1 MNGKWLLN
9 YGAIR
14 YSVDKTDGYGL
25 YILTGSTI
33 VDNSKIK
40 HKGVGRIHRLMMRPM
55 SLYESGDSNGKIS
68 LIDLFND
75 NEVKINGIT
84 SDLSL
89 NDLIFLAS
97 RGGWPETLNIDD
109 KEKQLI
115 VASSYFDN
123 ICRDDTYDIDGVKR
137 DSKLFEAIL
146 RTYSRNIST
155 LVSNSKMM
163 ADIEENYRK
172 ISEPTFYSYISVLKN
187 LFVIDNVPAWTPN
200 IRSKQKIRK
209 SEKKNLSIHLLR
221 LQDLM

>member
-1 MNGKWLLN
+1 M
-9 YGAIR
+9 
-14 YSVDKTDGYGL
+14 
-25 YILTGSTI
+25 
-33 VDNSKIK
+33 DNSKIK

-123 ICRDDTYDIDGVKR
+123 ICRDDN
-137 DSKLFEAIL
+137 IL
-146 RTYSRNIST
+146 I
-155 LVSNSKMM
+155 
-163 ADIEENYRK
+163 
-172 ISEPTFYSYISVLKN
+172 VLN
-187 LFVIDNVPAWTPN
+187 VIQNCL
-200 IRSKQKIRK
+200 KQF
-209 SEKKNLSIHLLR
+209 LGLIHVIFQHWFLIQR
-221 LQDLM
+221 